1 MNLLLA
7 AANILVFLVLSAM
20 GDTED
25 GYFMLRHGACYTPAI
40 LEGEYY
46 RLFTGMFL
54 HFGIYHI
61 AYNMLCLLLMGNY
74 LEEIVGSVRYAVI
87 YLGAG
92 LAGNL
97 LSMGLEL
104 RSGSFAVS
112 AGASGAIFG
121 VMGALFY
128 VVLRGR
134 GQVGSGT
141 AGRMGMMLVLMV
153 LQGFADTGTDNAA
166 HIGGLAAGFLLAVLL
181 YRKKRRN
188 PGPGAWEL

>member
-1 MNLLLA
+1 MSFWCSPPWETRRTDILCSGTEPVIRRLSWKE
-7 AANILVFLVLSAM
+7 NIT
-20 GDTED
+20 GC
-25 GYFMLRHGACYTPAI
+25 LRGC
-40 LEGEYY
+40 
-46 RLFTGMFL
+46 FL

-141 AGRMGMMLVLMV
+141 QAGWG
-153 LQGFADTGTDNAA
+153 
-166 HIGGLAAGFLLAVLL
+166 
-181 YRKKRRN
+181 
-188 PGPGAWEL
+188 